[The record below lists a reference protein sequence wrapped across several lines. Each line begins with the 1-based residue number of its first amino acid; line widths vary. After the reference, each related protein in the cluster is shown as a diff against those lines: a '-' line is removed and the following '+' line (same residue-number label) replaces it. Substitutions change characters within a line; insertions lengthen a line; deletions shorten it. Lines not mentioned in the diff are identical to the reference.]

1 MATGLTPE
9 ARGGAHV
16 PDGVQRAPRVFGS
29 GANQHTEM
37 SELPGTP
44 GTELPALMEPSINE
58 QGRALKGLSGLN
70 KFAPGTGEE
79 DLFGKST
86 NDDVITSGMAT
97 GAGVGEEALIKGPK
111 DMSDDQ
117 MLKEAYRHY
126 GLMQRL
132 SQIGD
137 SSTQT
142 QAIIRRLQGNAPI
155 SPYQMP
161 I

>member
-70 KFAPGTGEE
+70 KFAPADGSQP
-79 DLFGKST
+79 LFGET
-86 NDDVITSGMAT
+86 QDGNPVQAGINQGP
-97 GAGVGEEALIKGPK
+97 GVGNEALIKGPVETNNEVALQESTRYLSLLNRLEATGNVSQQTK
-111 DMSDDQ
+111 A
-117 MLKEAYRHY
+117 ML
-126 GLMQRL
+126 
-132 SQIGD
+132 
-137 SSTQT
+137 
-142 QAIIRRLQGNAPI
+142 RRMKSKTPI
-155 SPYQMP
+155 NPYQ
-161 I
+161 IN